1 MQNSKSY
8 EEFDKFDHSNI
19 KKIWSSKDII
29 KNLEREAK
37 NWEKIFVAHIFKR
50 KGCYPEYT

>member
-19 KKIWSSKDII
+19 KKIWSSKDI

-37 NWEKIFVAHIFKR
+37 NW
-50 KGCYPEYT
+50 